1 MKHHRN
7 FHPAD
12 GHKTQGVNCP
22 DLIALITY
30 GDSATVR
37 SRLVSAFD
45 PTFASTIGKL
55 DKITPGYT
63 NTAAGLRAGVDLLSQ
78 APRGLRRRLWLLSD
92 GAANVDVNGINPQVQ
107 RARKAWININ
117 TVGFGDPREF
127 DERALRAIAAGTHNG
142 KYMEATTAE
151 ALSKVFRK
159 AAGRRGGRFSKGE
172 ATAFVIDTS
181 GSMFFQKMNGRSRIE
196 VVKSA
201 MYGLITW
208 KQRVWS

>member
-1 MKHHRN
+1 MKHHRE
-7 FHPAD
+7 FRPAAS
-12 GHKTQGVNCP
+12 HKTKGINCP
-22 DLIALITY
+22 DLVALITY
-30 GDSATVR
+30 GDRATVR

-45 PTFASTIGKL
+45 PSFATTVSKL
-55 DKITPGYT
+55 DQITPGYT

-92 GAANVDVNGINPQVQ
+92 GAANVDVGGITPQVQ
-107 RARKAWININ
+107 RARKSWININ
-117 TVGFGDPREF
+117 CVAFGDRREF

-151 ALSKVFRK
+151 ALSTVFRK

-201 MYGLITW
+201 MFGLLTY